1 MTTSMK
7 NLALTLGD
15 SIGQHR
21 DQPYQYQG
29 IWQAAMVA
37 CLALVKQGWIKL
49 GGHVR
54 FVLGCT

>member
-1 MTTSMK
+1 MK

-37 CLALVKQGWIKL
+37 CLALVKQGCIKL